1 VCDFENLHYH
11 LKDELL
17 RIYKEAEVPQPKVKI
32 ENRELLHLI
41 EGRASCFIEA
51 SASPQALLR
60 VVPTPGPLI
69 IGTSISIVQN
79 KNPVKSFAIHLHLIE
94 GGDFLRIWVKSARIC
109 GLSNLAKLILYL
121 EREGYLTV
129 LNKDESFKNWE
140 IQIEAGILDLMFG
153 YG

>member
-1 VCDFENLHYH
+1 
-11 LKDELL
+11 
-17 RIYKEAEVPQPKVKI
+17 
-32 ENRELLHLI
+32 
-41 EGRASCFIEA
+41 
-51 SASPQALLR
+51 
-60 VVPTPGPLI
+60 LI

-129 LNKDESFKNWE
+129 LNKEESFKNWE

>member
-1 VCDFENLHYH
+1 MCDFENLHYH

-17 RIYKEAEVPQPKVKI
+17 RIYKEADVPQPKVKI
-32 ENRELLHLI
+32 EDL
-41 EGRASCFIEA
+41 
-51 SASPQALLR
+51 
-60 VVPTPGPLI
+60 
-69 IGTSISIVQN
+69 
-79 KNPVKSFAIHLHLIE
+79 
-94 GGDFLRIWVKSARIC
+94 KSARIC

-129 LNKDESFKNWE
+129 LNKEESFKNWE

>member
-1 VCDFENLHYH
+1 MCDFDSLHYN

-32 ENRELLHLI
+32 EDLQ
-41 EGRASCFIEA
+41 
-51 SASPQALLR
+51 SA
-60 VVPTPGPLI
+60 
-69 IGTSISIVQN
+69 
-79 KNPVKSFAIHLHLIE
+79 K
-94 GGDFLRIWVKSARIC
+94 IC

-129 LNKDESFKNWE
+129 LNKEDNFRNWE
-140 IQIEAGILDLMFG
+140 IRIEAGILDLIFG